1 MRKKPDFYGFFTK
14 NSFSKN
20 GVPLLTFSNK
30 WSQALM
36 LSSLDVSPRHS
47 SDSTAPWS
55 PTGKGSSWMTNTT
68 DQWGVIMFFLEQF
81 DHFLHLW
88 IALPPRNMEVKKW
101 VPPIVVHLECLWEEG
116 YFKFNFH
123 VFQWTRCTGTRVRWS
138 VYQSSD
144 IPKGGHSFGDLESTK
159 SVCQTLNVYP
169 SAL

>member
-1 MRKKPDFYGFFTK
+1 
-14 NSFSKN
+14 
-20 GVPLLTFSNK
+20 
-30 WSQALM
+30 M

-68 DQWGVIMFFLEQF
+68 DQWRVIIFFLEQF
-81 DHFLHLW
+81 DHFQHLW

-116 YFKFNFH
+116 YFKFNLH

-169 SAL
+169 RRAVGKYTLILLEYRNSGGNEV